1 MLFDMD
7 GVFKLLNFC
16 LLSIGVVYVMY
27 RYGIGAIIAAIR
39 IEKQKKDEMVIVH
52 QDALKESSDIMMT
65 VQEQERLFVDM
76 QKKFTLWQQKLKE
89 DAIVE
94 HNKINLQQEIVQKK
108 YTIKLQNWQCHQ
120 ILRKQLPKFL
130 HEVSNDL
137 RVEFEKNRKQ
147 KQKYIADLLTLVK
160 EKGV

>member
-1 MLFDMD
+1 MTFDIDILF
-7 GVFKLLNFC
+7 KILNFC
-16 LLSIGVVYVMY
+16 LLSVGLVYAMY

-39 IEKQKKDEMVIVH
+39 IEKQKKDEMITAH

-65 VQEQERLFVDM
+65 LQEQERLFGDM

-94 HNKINLQQEIVQKK
+94 QNKINSQQEAVQKK
-108 YTIKLQNWQCHQ
+108 DTIKLQNWQCHQ
-120 ILRKQLPKFL
+120 ILRTQLPHFL
-130 HEVSNDL
+130 HEISNDL
-137 RVEFEKNRKQ
+137 SVEFEKNSKQ
-147 KQKYIADLLTLVK
+147 KQKYVADLLKLVK

>member
-7 GVFKLLNFC
+7 GIFKLLNFC
-16 LLSIGVVYVMY
+16 LLSIGAVYAMY

-39 IEKQKKDEMVIVH
+39 IEKQKKDEMIAAH
-52 QDALKESSDIMMT
+52 QDALKEGGDIVMT
-65 VQEQERLFVDM
+65 LQEQEHLFVDM

-94 HNKINLQQEIVQKK
+94 HNKISLQQETIQKK
-108 YTIKLQNWQCHQ
+108 DRIKLQNWQCRQ

-130 HEVSNDL
+130 HEVSDDL
-137 RVEFEKNRKQ
+137 RVEFEKDKKQ
-147 KQKYIADLLTLVK
+147 KQKYVADLLMLVK